1 MKKKTKK
8 EHVSDESE
16 TEDSAQLDCLQQRLL
31 EDENKSPKSRKGQK
45 RKTERVEHESSSP
58 KKPMGVSTK
67 KSSKNKNHNETGE
80 EILTKKIK
88 LKTKEKTFDLEEED
102 LKNLSISDMS
112 EDENELKT
120 PNKKMKIQ
128 SNITSDGEGS
138 HHDESVE
145 VDESVTEG
153 IEEDGFTEKTVY
165 SGFPNEVGGFTV
177 IGEVKG
183 KGHKQVVIIY
193 YNCY

>member
-1 MKKKTKK
+1 
-8 EHVSDESE
+8 
-16 TEDSAQLDCLQQRLL
+16 
-31 EDENKSPKSRKGQK
+31 
-45 RKTERVEHESSSP
+45 
-58 KKPMGVSTK
+58 MGVSTK

-88 LKTKEKTFDLEEED
+88 SKTKEKTFDLEEED

-153 IEEDGFTEKTVY
+153 IEEDSFTEKTVY
-165 SGFPNEVGGFTV
+165 GGFPNEVGGFTV

-183 KGHKQVVIIY
+183 KSHKQVVIIY
-193 YNCY
+193 YYCY